1 MKKYYYTITL
11 TAVVNLSLAQKH
23 HDTIKTENIE
33 SVIITGKKNHH
44 FDRISRNT
52 LDVIQSSTL
61 GETLSKIPGI
71 QNTFYGPN
79 AGTPM
84 IRSLT
89 GNRVKVLKNGIGMND
104 LSGISPDYN
113 IDFNPDDITSMEVHK
128 NSAAVL
134 YGGKAIGGAVNINS
148 NSIPLQPSKN
158 SLSATL
164 ILEGSSNNGFKQG
177 IQLKGNIHNK
187 WNWQASAHS
196 SERNFIKIPGNT
208 KSDFCYNKDVVG
220 FDPIMKALCQVQV
233 DSEHVLN
240 ITIFPYLNQF
250 VLDNLN
256 NPDWGLSENDQYTF
270 ESKYYDPKTRQYKD
284 NPKNPKYV
292 AGQDPVKD
300 RYTPVVRNIKDTVP
314 LKKGQI
320 PNSHSEKRSAGVG
333 FSYTDKNFYTGFG
346 YEGDYSYYG
355 IPGYAIY
362 GKAAHSHVK
371 EKQQKSEYLP
381 INIDSRTHRIT
392 SETGIKLQAPI
403 QNLKIKYA
411 AQLSE
416 NTELLENHHANL
428 FKIQQH
434 SARLEA
440 RQKTWNFLSGTSGID
455 IDFRKITGTGRLRYM
470 PNTSSIETGMFTLQN
485 LDFNFIQAHLGYRYD
500 TVKREVN
507 PDGQYK
513 KGRGL
518 AGGQLSTRN
527 FDLNQFTGKLKFN
540 LTKNF
545 FLSGNFSHSERAPEV
560 NELYTGNDHYAILAE
575 ENGNDLLKKEQANT
589 IEIKTGAD
597 FKNLKISTSIYQ
609 TQFKDYIYLAHTG
622 ISRDGFVVKEWR
634 AGDTKIEG
642 IESEASYRI
651 LPTPQSAI
659 EFSGFYDLV
668 KNKNNSDDE
677 MRKHSDGDYMPN
689 MPTSRYGFGL
699 SGALGNFS
707 ANILFERYLK
717 QKFLG
722 KNINPEL
729 AMPAYNLL
737 SARLAYQAL
746 LAGKSIEYYAFG
758 TNLLNAEA
766 RPQNSVLKYIS
777 PLPGINIGVGL
788 KVEL

>member
-1 MKKYYYTITL
+1 MKKHYYTITL
-11 TAVVNLSLAQKH
+11 LAVVNFSLAQKH

-33 SVIITGKKNHH
+33 SVIIIGKENHH

-52 LDVIQSSTL
+52 LDVIQTSTL

-113 IDFNPDDITSMEVHK
+113 IDFNPDNITSMEVNK
-128 NSAAVL
+128 NSTAVL
-134 YGGKAIGGAVNINS
+134 YGGKAIGGAVNIN
-148 NSIPLQPSKN
+148 NNNIPLQPNKKN
-158 SLSATL
+158 ISATL

-177 IQLKGNIHNK
+177 INLNGNIHKK
-187 WNWQASAHS
+187 WNWQASATS
-196 SERNFIKIPGNT
+196 SERDFISIPGNT

-220 FDPIMKALCQVQV
+220 FDPIMEALCQVEV
-233 DSEHVLN
+233 KSEHVLN
-240 ITIFPYLNQF
+240 TSIFPYLNQF
-250 VLDNLN
+250 VLDNFN
-256 NPDWGLSENDQYTF
+256 DPDLELSENDKYTF
-270 ESKYYDPKTRQYKD
+270 QPKYYDYKTRQYKD
-284 NPKNPKYV
+284 NPKNPDFV

-300 RYTPVVRNIKDTVP
+300 RYTPVIRSINDVIP
-314 LKKGQI
+314 LKKGRI
-320 PNSHSEKRSAGVG
+320 PNSHSEKRNASVG
-333 FSYTDKNFYTGFG
+333 FSYIDKNFYTGVG

-355 IPGYAIY
+355 VPGYALY
-362 GKAAHSHVK
+362 GKPIHSHGK
-371 EKQQKSEYLP
+371 EKQPKLEYLP

-392 SETGIKLQAPI
+392 SETGIKLQSPI

-411 AQLSE
+411 TQLSE

-434 SARLEA
+434 SARIEA
-440 RQKTWNFLSGTSGID
+440 HQKTWNFLSGTSGID
-455 IDFRKITGTGRLRYM
+455 LDFRKITGTGTMRYL
-470 PNTSSIETGMFTLQN
+470 PNTSSSEMGIFTLQN
-485 LDFNFIQAHLGYRYD
+485 LDFNFLQANLGYRHD
-500 TVKREVN
+500 IVKRKVN
-507 PDGQYK
+507 PDNQYK

-518 AGGQLSTRN
+518 AGGELSTRN
-527 FDLNQFTGKLKFN
+527 FDLNQFSGKLKFN
-540 LTKNF
+540 FTKNL

-560 NELYTGNDHYAILAE
+560 NELYTGNTHYAILTE
-575 ENGNDLLKKEQANT
+575 ENGNDLLNKEQANT
-589 IEIKTGAD
+589 IEIKTGVD
-597 FKNLKISTSIYQ
+597 FKNFKISTSIYQ
-609 TQFKDYIYLAHTG
+609 TKFKDYIYLAHTG

-642 IESEASYRI
+642 MESEASYRI
-651 LPTPQSAI
+651 LLSSLSAI

-668 KNKNNSDDE
+668 KNKNNSTNE

-699 SGALGNFS
+699 SGAFRNFS

-746 LAGKSIEYYAFG
+746 LAGKNIEYYAFG
-758 TNLLNAEA
+758 TNLLNVEA
-766 RPQNSVLKYIS
+766 RPQNSILKYIT

-788 KVEL
+788 KMEL